1 MEECSMKKFVHR
13 RVNRNK
19 ITKKRIIAIILSSAI
34 ISFLLFIYIDPEDK
48 LFSDEVM
55 NHKQANTLSVKK
67 DDSVMARENFSQYVK
82 TLDGAKLFI
91 KKDDKI
97 VEAVNVVGGIELE
110 LDTNY
115 EINDKYYKLLDSD
128 YYISYQMVEKIDGLS
143 SLSQEYKYYQNYVP
157 FNSNIILKEMARL
170 YVNDNSYY
178 EVSGGSYPIIVKDEE
193 RYGIEF
199 NHSLVYVNDSDVE
212 NVVDS
217 DNTQDDIADSVS
229 VLNYHYT
236 VSSSNENG
244 ELDECQQDIC
254 ITDTQ
259 FDKHISYLKDN
270 GYYGASI
277 RDLELFIDG
286 KIRLPKNSVVI
297 TIDDGWYVNRSIT
310 ILEKYQMLGTLFL
323 IGSLASPDAYRSDYL
338 EIHSHTWNMHTIGQ
352 CPSSIGRG
360 GILCL
365 DEDTILEDLRKSR
378 ESLNQTTYF
387 CYPFYDYN
395 NRAIELLKRAGFTMA
410 FAGGEYKVRAG
421 QNKFKIPRY
430 VIVNYTTMN
439 DFISYVS

>member
-1 MEECSMKKFVHR
+1 MKRFVHK

-19 ITKKRIIAIILSSAI
+19 ITKKKVIAIILFSTI
-34 ISFLLFIYIDPEDK
+34 ISFLLFIYVDPEDK
-48 LFSDEVM
+48 IFSDDVM
-55 NHKQANTLSVKK
+55 SHKHANALTVKK

-82 TLDGAKLFI
+82 TKDGAKLFV
-91 KKDDKI
+91 KNNDK
-97 VEAVNVVGGIELE
+97 VEEVVNVVGSVELQ
-110 LDTNY
+110 LDSNY
-115 EINDKYYKLLDSD
+115 EIIDQYYKLLDSD
-128 YYISYQMVEKIDGLS
+128 YYISYQMIEKIDELS

-157 FNSNIILKEMARL
+157 FNSNVILKDKAHL

-178 EVSGGSYPIIVKDEE
+178 EVSGGSYPIIVKDEG

-212 NVVDS
+212 SVIDN
-217 DNTQDDIADSVS
+217 DNTQDEVTDGVT

-236 VSSSNENG
+236 VSSTNENG
-244 ELDECQQDIC
+244 ELNECQQDIC

-259 FDKHISYLKDN
+259 FDEQVRYLKDN

-286 KIRLPKNSVVI
+286 KIRLPLHSVLI
-297 TIDDGWYVNRSIT
+297 TIDDGWYVSRSIT

-323 IGSLASPDAYRSDYL
+323 IGSLANPDAYRSNYL
-338 EIHSHTWNMHTIGQ
+338 EIHSHTWDMHTIGQ
-352 CPSSIGRG
+352 CPSSVGRG

-365 DEDTILEDLRKSR
+365 DENTILEDLRKSR
-378 ESLNQTTYF
+378 ESLNNSTYF

-395 NRAIELLKRAGFTMA
+395 SRAINLLKQAGFTMA
-410 FAGGEYKVRAG
+410 FAGEKRDNKVRIH
-421 QNKFKIPRY
+421 QDKFTIPRF

-439 DFISYVS
+439 DFIRAVS